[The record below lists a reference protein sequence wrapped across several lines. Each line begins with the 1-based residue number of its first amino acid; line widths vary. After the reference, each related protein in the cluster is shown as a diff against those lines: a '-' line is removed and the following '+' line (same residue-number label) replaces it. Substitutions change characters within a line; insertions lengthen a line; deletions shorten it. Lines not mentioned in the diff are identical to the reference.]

1 MKDSPLFEKV
11 KVAKFRCRGLAFGV
25 TAGIERVVT
34 SKNKNWKWYNRECV
48 SQKLWG
54 MVGRGNGGNQTRGRD
69 VGDNDA
75 VEDSR
80 QYNADSTQKKRG
92 EH

>member
-34 SKNKNWKWYNRECV
+34 SKNKNWKWYNREWD
-48 SQKLWG
+48 KLWERE
-54 MVGRGNGGNQTRGRD
+54 V
-69 VGDNDA
+69 V
-75 VEDSR
+75 
-80 QYNADSTQKKRG
+80 K
-92 EH
+92 